1 MGKYWG
7 SSLFGD
13 RCTHTCCI
21 LLYESCFW
29 HSVKKT
35 PITNC
40 VVVPLPKFPNR
51 FVQIWQH
58 SHQQKTELGSTMN
71 VSVCGT
77 PIFSITLVELSEH
90 FWFAVCFIVN
100 FDIKTHC
107 CRVICFASWAIESAH
122 IFSPSLPFLI

>member
-1 MGKYWG
+1 MNHV
-7 SSLFGD
+7 FG
-13 RCTHTCCI
+13 TV
-21 LLYESCFW
+21 L
-29 HSVKKT
+29 KKT

-71 VSVCGT
+71 ASVCGT

-90 FWFAVCFIVN
+90 FWFAICFIVN

-107 CRVICFASWAIESAH
+107 CRVICFASWAIELAH